1 MFCFDNPTLKR
12 GKLKFQD
19 QCSAGHASRPMP
31 AVLCP
36 AGPIRGRYHKIFL
49 MRRPKH
55 IFLYLK
61 WANLGLFLVYFRS
74 FQTQFYRKNCR
85 LQQDSNL
92 DRQSRRQA
100 RWPLDHHHGPTY
112 LSLFWS
118 FQQFR
123 LNKLPLKNADGGF
136 EQGLLVLA
144 ATALPTVPKLP
155 FNDHPK
161 TFAVGNWRN
170 CKSWQ
175 DYDAWFTKVFA

>member
-1 MFCFDNPTLKR
+1 MICFDNPTLKR

-61 WANLGLFLVYFRS
+61 WANPGLIFVYFRS

-100 RWPLDHHHGPTY
+100 RWPLDHHHGPAY

-123 LNKLPLKNADGGF
+123 LNKLSLKMLMVASNKVFWCWQQPLCP
-136 EQGLLVLA
+136 QCQSYLSM
-144 ATALPTVPKLP
+144 TTPKLLL
-155 FNDHPK
+155 
-161 TFAVGNWRN
+161 
-170 CKSWQ
+170 
-175 DYDAWFTKVFA
+175 